1 VALLCSHLKFA
12 TFESLLFESLGSSS
26 PIPDDSVGVMVA
38 LMKQLLEFTSWRFGR
53 VQGKTIRFFACAPG
67 GERDVEI
74 KRFFECYARQQRRID
89 PRAIAIV
96 ADTGFPNA
104 VTLTIT
110 TPDGND
116 AMLILLRDDA
126 AGTFTE
132 NDYRILAQ
140 SKVLCEESLVSSIA
154 GYESSG
160 FEAVLVQRTK
170 PILYIL
176 DQTYQIV
183 MGQRIKRDE
192 ELATSEFLPA
202 VGDRL
207 PKIFED
213 AVRVATPIW
222 ADNPATSVN
231 VTLMPLPFLSL
242 HIHGMEG
249 NGGYF
254 LAVTI
259 ERVRRRNVL
268 LRAAKKY
275 LITPREREVAAF
287 LFDGLRIE
295 EIGERLSIS
304 TSTVNDHIKNL
315 IERTGAKNRSQMLA
329 LLLGWE
335 NRLTKTSK

>member
-1 VALLCSHLKFA
+1 
-12 TFESLLFESLGSSS
+12 
-26 PIPDDSVGVMVA
+26 
-38 LMKQLLEFTSWRFGR
+38 MKQLLEFTSWRFGR

-183 MGQRIKRDE
+183 MGQRIKRD
-192 ELATSEFLPA
+192 ATS
-202 VGDRL
+202 
-207 PKIFED
+207 I
-213 AVRVATPIW
+213 
-222 ADNPATSVN
+222 N

-249 NGGYF
+249 NGGHF